1 MDTQRSESSGLPV
14 VHIEVPAGQLEVGRQ
29 LLRCM
34 YEQQPDLAGT
44 EQHIMLQLLLL
55 ADEYE
60 VPAVMTAAAKAFSST
75 PTEQLHWDAALAV

>member
-1 MDTQRSESSGLPV
+1 
-14 VHIEVPAGQLEVGRQ
+14 
-29 LLRCM
+29 M